1 MDQIRSGASAYWA
14 TPWYMAAITGLERV
28 FAITLQIAMAL
39 LVVRSVAE
47 RQIKYL
53 LAAIGIHTAI
63 DAFAVW
69 SMQTLGIFPTELGVA
84 VMALGGLWLIVRLR
98 APMTPPAA
106 PAPIVSDEPD
116 QPATA
121 RPPSNEELM
130 RRIEESKYE

>member
-1 MDQIRSGASAYWA
+1 
-14 TPWYMAAITGLERV
+14 MAVIGGLERV

-69 SMQTLGIFPTELGVA
+69 SMQTLGLFPTELGVA
-84 VMALGGLWLIVRLR
+84 VMGLGGLWLIIRLR
-98 APMTPPAA
+98 GPMTPPDA
-106 PAPIVSDEPD
+106 PAPIVPTNRINRRRR
-116 QPATA
+116 AH
-121 RPPSNEELM
+121 PPTRS
-130 RRIEESKYE
+130 RCGASKSRSMSEGSRNLRGLL